1 MSVSEENDRPVAPD
15 ECIDAAAF
23 AGGPVAVA
31 VSGGPDSMAL
41 LWLLSQV
48 AQTHGGAE
56 IHALT
61 VDHGLRPEAAAEA
74 AQVGQWVKSWPHVKH
89 AVLKIDSLGRQG
101 GIMENARAARYDLLA
116 DHCRKNKTR
125 ALFVA
130 HHLDDQAETFLFRL
144 AKGSGLDGLAAMRR
158 ETRYDEN
165 LIIMRPLLDIPKSR
179 LIATCRQNSISFVAD
194 PTNDDTG
201 FARNR
206 LRAAQDVLAA
216 EGLTPKRLAVTA
228 ARMARARA
236 ALEHYAGESFRKCLV
251 RENNAEVVFS
261 YKDLRE
267 EPAEIRLRALL
278 MAVEKV
284 APDEKGYGPRRERI
298 EELAD
303 ALFAEGAFRKRTL
316 GGCVFSRD
324 SGAGI
329 IIIEREG
336 GVVRP

>member
-1 MSVSEENDRPVAPD
+1 MSVLEENDTPVAPD
-15 ECIDAAAF
+15 ECVDATAF

-41 LWLLSQV
+41 LWLLSQA
-48 AQTHGGAE
+48 AQTNSGAE
-56 IHALT
+56 IYALT

-74 AQVGQWVKSWPHVKH
+74 AQVGQWVKNWPHVKH
-89 AVLKIDSLGRQG
+89 AVLKIDSLDGQSG
-101 GIMENARAARYDLLA
+101 VMENARAARYDLLA
-116 DHCRKNKTR
+116 DYCRKNKIKT
-125 ALFVA
+125 LFVA

-165 LIIMRPLLDIPKSR
+165 LIIMRPLLEIPKSR
-179 LIATCRQNSISFVAD
+179 LIATCRQNGMSFVAD

-216 EGLTPKRLAVTA
+216 EGLTSKRLAVTA

-236 ALEHYAGESFRKCLV
+236 ALEHYADQSFDKCLV
-251 RENNAEVVFS
+251 KENKTEIVFS
-261 YKDLRE
+261 YEDLRK
-267 EPAEIRLRALL
+267 EPAEIRLRVLL

-284 APDEKGYGPRRERI
+284 APDEKGYGPRRERM

-324 SGAGI
+324 LKAGTVV
-329 IIIEREG
+329 IEREG
-336 GVVRP
+336 GGARS